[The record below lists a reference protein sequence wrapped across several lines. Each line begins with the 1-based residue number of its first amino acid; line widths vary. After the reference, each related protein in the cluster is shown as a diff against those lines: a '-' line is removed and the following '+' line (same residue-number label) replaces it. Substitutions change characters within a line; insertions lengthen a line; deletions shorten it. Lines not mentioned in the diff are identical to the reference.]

1 MRTEVARKDERR
13 ADKLSQ
19 VGRRIKG
26 GSSMVVQ
33 MTPARRAAVAERQHR
48 RQRRSVL
55 RQSGQA

>member
-13 ADKLSQ
+13 AEKLRQ
-19 VGRRIKG
+19 AGRRLRN

-33 MTPARRAAVAERQHR
+33 MTPVRRAALAKASAPPSA
-48 RQRRSVL
+48 RSLL